1 MSILQLKTEELI
13 NENIDKKILEFKNR
27 CQLEKCL
34 IQEKFE
40 KLYSFMSSDN
50 FESVSEK
57 QHELLEWQL
66 AYMNSYNT
74 ILLLR
79 IKDLS
84 I

>member
-1 MSILQLKTEELI
+1 MSTLLERLIEEQEQL
-13 NENIDKKILEFKNR
+13 
-27 CQLEKCL
+27 
-34 IQEKFE
+34 QEKFE